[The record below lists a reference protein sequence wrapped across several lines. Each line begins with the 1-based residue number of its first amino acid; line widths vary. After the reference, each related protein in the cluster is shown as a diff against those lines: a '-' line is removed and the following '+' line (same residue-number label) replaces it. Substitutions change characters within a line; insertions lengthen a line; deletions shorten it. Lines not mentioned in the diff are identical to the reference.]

1 MAIGSAHD
9 PPAGPAT
16 AGDEAP
22 SRETIV
28 TAGRRIEISRRGA
41 RLSLLVSGRAHNEN
55 QARVIA
61 MRHLDPGERLLDA
74 VNDDAA
80 ASFTF
85 VVWPRPIS
93 HTGRLLDEMR
103 AA

>member
-1 MAIGSAHD
+1 MTLGSTHD
-9 PPAGPAT
+9 PTAGPAT
-16 AGDEAP
+16 ADEAP
-22 SRETIV
+22 ARETIV
-28 TAGRRIEISRRGA
+28 TADRRIEISRHGA
-41 RLSLLVSGRAHNEN
+41 RLSLRVSGRALNEN

-93 HTGRLLDEMR
+93 HTARMLDGIR